1 MIDEVTTKTLSLKQ
15 NSLKRKLEEEKL
27 AKEKQE
33 IEKKKREIEELKSV
47 LRNREETLAEKE
59 QDLARHKIFSTFLES
74 VVQDKSGDKEG
85 FTEIDDLQ
93 KRFKSL
99 KNENKQLMLRK
110 AAINKQMEEARVYEK
125 ERLNSLKNTLYD

>member
-33 IEKKKREIEELKSV
+33 IEKKKREIEELKTV